1 VEARV
6 ELLNHLAQA
15 TLTIA
20 AQIPES
26 HPSVAVL
33 GQSRLGTGA
42 VVDRR
47 GFVLTVNYVVVG
59 AEQVMLVDTRGR
71 QHEGILVAHDYAS
84 GIALLRVPGL
94 DLTPLEPGDSTM
106 TRGGADVVTIASV
119 GNEERRSMS
128 AVVTSLDPFDA
139 YWEYR
144 LERALWLSAAN
155 PGLGGGPVCD
165 ARGRI
170 LGIASLNLGAVGRA
184 TLAIPAEC
192 YFAHANELIEKGR
205 RVSRPRR
212 AWLGLFCQAFPERT
226 VVAGVIPGSPG
237 ERFGLEVGD
246 IILRVDRT
254 RITARPELYERI
266 WAHQPG
272 EVVEVDVY
280 RKGERETLRIETGD
294 ADEFF
299 S

>member
-1 VEARV
+1 MEARI
-6 ELLNHLAQA
+6 ELLQHLAQA

-20 AQIPES
+20 AEVPES

-33 GQSRLGTGA
+33 GASRLGTGA
-42 VVDRR
+42 LVDRR

-59 AEQVMLVDTRGR
+59 ADQVTLVDIRGR

-84 GIALLRVPGL
+84 GIAVLRVPGL
-94 DLTPLEPGDSTM
+94 DLVPLQAGNSTM
-106 TRGGADVVTIASV
+106 VAVGGDVVTIASV

-128 AVVTSLDPFDA
+128 AAVTSFDPFDA

-165 ARGRI
+165 PRGRI
-170 LGIASLNLGAVGRA
+170 VGVASLNLGAVGRA
-184 TLAIPAEC
+184 TLAIPAEN
-192 YFAHANELIEKGR
+192 YFAHAAELIAKGR

-237 ERFGLEVGD
+237 ERFGLEPGD
-246 IILRVDRT
+246 IILSVDRA
-254 RITARPELYERI
+254 RITARPDLYERI
-266 WAHQPG
+266 WSHKPG
-272 EVVEVDVY
+272 EVVELDVY
-280 RKGERETLRIETGD
+280 RKGGQETLRIETGD
-294 ADEFF
+294 AEEFF